1 VNTIIL
7 IHGMWSH
14 SGTVAG
20 LKGNLES
27 FGYRVL
33 TPDLPGHDP
42 KNPDRSTD
50 HGRRSIEDYA
60 RYVGTFIDEQELTDP
75 PVLMGHSMGGLVA
88 QKVAASRP
96 TGPLVLLNSAQPRGI
111 NIIYPSS
118 ARATMNIL
126 GTPAFWQRPHCPSY
140 RRARY
145 GLFNRLPE
153 SDARRIHQSLIPESG
168 RAYFEIVFWFL
179 DRRRVSEIEPTRL
192 VVPILAVTGADD
204 RIVPPI
210 VVRRIAEKYPSASFV
225 CYPNHGHWLFEE
237 SGCEKIVA
245 DIDRWLKAHTVIN

>member
-1 VNTIIL
+1 MNTIVL

-14 SGTVAG
+14 SSTMCG
-20 LKGNLES
+20 LKGRLES

-33 TPDLPGHDP
+33 VPNLPGHDP
-42 KNPDRSTD
+42 EDPDRTPAQG
-50 HGRRSIEDYA
+50 HRSIEDYA
-60 RYVGTFIDEQELTDP
+60 QFVGEYIDAQKLRDP
-75 PVLMGHSMGGLVA
+75 PIVMGHSMGGLVA
-88 QKVAASRP
+88 QKVAVSRP

-118 ARATMNIL
+118 ARATVNIL
-126 GTPAFWQRPHCPSY
+126 ATPAFWRRPHCPSY
-140 RRARY
+140 GRARY

-153 SDARRIHQSLIPESG
+153 LDAKRVHRSLIPESG

-179 DRRRVSEIEPTRL
+179 DRRRVSEIDPTRL
-192 VVPILAVTGADD
+192 TVPILAITGADD
-204 RIVPPI
+204 RIVPPV

-237 SGCEKIVA
+237 PGCDKIIA
-245 DIDRWLKAHTVIN
+245 DIDRWIRSHALPG

>member
-1 VNTIIL
+1 MNTIVL

-20 LKGNLES
+20 LKGRLES

-33 TPDLPGHDP
+33 TPNLPGHDP
-42 KNPDRSTD
+42 QDPDRTPAQG
-50 HGRRSIEDYA
+50 HRSIREYA
-60 RYVGTFIDEQELTDP
+60 RFVCGYIDTQKLRDP
-75 PVLMGHSMGGLVA
+75 PILMGHSMGGLVA
-88 QKVAASRP
+88 QKVAVSRP

-118 ARATMNIL
+118 ARATVNIL
-126 GTPAFWQRPHCPSY
+126 VTPAFWRRPHRPSY

-153 SDARRIHQSLIPESG
+153 LDARRLHRSLIPESG

-179 DRRRVSEIEPTRL
+179 DRRRVSEVDPTRL
-192 VVPILAVTGADD
+192 TVPILAITGADD
-204 RIVPPI
+204 RIVPPV
-210 VVRRIAEKYPSASFV
+210 VVRRIAEKFPSASFV

-237 SGCEKIVA
+237 PGGEKIIA
-245 DIDRWLKAHTVIN
+245 DIDRWLRTQV